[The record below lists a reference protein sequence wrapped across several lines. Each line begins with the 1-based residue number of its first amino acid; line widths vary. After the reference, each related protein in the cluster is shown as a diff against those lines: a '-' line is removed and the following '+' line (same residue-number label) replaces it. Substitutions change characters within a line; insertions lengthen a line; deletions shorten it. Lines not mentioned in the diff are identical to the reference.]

1 MIMSGLYI
9 HGNEQIQ
16 KQFKIIKMQQK
27 ESKTN
32 KHFRVSMIKSGV
44 RMIGCAALMFGNLM
58 AAGSL
63 LFIAECLGIME
74 EF

>member
-1 MIMSGLYI
+1 
-9 HGNEQIQ
+9 
-16 KQFKIIKMQQK
+16 MQPK

-32 KHFRVSMIKSGV
+32 KHFRVSMFKSGI
-44 RMIGCAALMFGNLM
+44 RMLGCAALLLGNIT

-63 LFIAECLGIME
+63 LFIAECLGVIE

>member
-1 MIMSGLYI
+1 
-9 HGNEQIQ
+9 
-16 KQFKIIKMQQK
+16 MQPK
-27 ESKTN
+27 ESN
-32 KHFRVSMIKSGV
+32 SSKHFRISMLKSGV
-44 RMIGCAALMFGNLM
+44 RMFGCAALMFGNVI